1 MAEMTRQTQAE
12 WLSEMKQRFASSD
25 EAAFVCPRCGGV
37 QTLADFKERG
47 LDPQRAY
54 SDCIGRYLPEQGC
67 DWAAYG
73 LLGTLGKGRLV
84 VAGERELEVFDFA
97 PSAVPTSLSPVAG

>member
-1 MAEMTRQTQAE
+1 MIRQTQDQ
-12 WLSEMKQRFASSD
+12 WLLELRERFATID
-25 EAAFVCPRCGGV
+25 AAAFACPSCGRR
-37 QTLADFKERG
+37 QTLGDFKARG

-54 SDCIGRYLPEQGC
+54 SDCLGRYVPEIDC

-84 VAGERELEVFDFA
+84 LTGERELEVFDFA
-97 PSAVPTSLSPVAG
+97 PTTPEGPLPPA

>member
-1 MAEMTRQTQAE
+1 MTRQTREE
-12 WLSEMKQRFASSD
+12 WLEEMRERFPSSK

-37 QTLADFKERG
+37 QTLADFEDKG

-54 SDCIGRYLPEQGC
+54 SDCIGRYVEGLGC

-73 LLGTLGKGRLV
+73 LLGTLGRGRLV
-84 VAGERELEVFDFA
+84 AAGEREFEVFDFA
-97 PSAVPTSLSPVAG
+97 PAAA